1 MYKRNN
7 QGWLKHIDFILCD
20 VLALQLAFILAYAIR
35 QDGFPYASSIYR
47 SLGLML
53 VVVDI
58 LIAAVFNTMHN
69 VMKRGYYQESIQ
81 TLKQVALVFV
91 VIIIYLFST
100 QTGDTYSRL
109 IVYFTMILHYFIGY
123 FLRQAWKPIVRRM
136 GQNAKKSAMILVAD
150 EKQIPDIL
158 RCLSPNDSVEYSG
171 VILSNRDGTG
181 EIICGIPVIASLE
194 TAADFICREWV
205 DEVFVYPEHM
215 KDIEVHRSELYKSV
229 EGFIENDFSEFS
241 RTDYTR
247 KEYIEKNS
255 WGSEYA
261 RESYGGDSAATATA
275 VEERATVEE
284 QKEASVAALIEDC
297 RQMAI
302 PIHIRLPLSS
312 IGGKTFIEKVGGYTV
327 LTSAVNYASP
337 LQLAMK
343 RTLDILGGLVGSL
356 IALVVIA
363 VVGPMIKK
371 ESPGPI
377 LFRQTRIGKNG
388 HRFQMLKIRTMYV
401 DADERKAEL
410 MKDNRVS
417 DGMMFKLDWDP
428 RIIGNK
434 IVDGKQVTGI
444 GEKLRA
450 GSWDEWPQ
458 FFNILLSQMSLV
470 GTRPPTVDEW
480 EKYKYHHRARLATK
494 PGLTGMWQVSGR
506 SKITDF
512 EEVVKLDTEYINHWS
527 IGLDIQILLKT
538 VKAVFT
544 KDGAM

>member
-7 QGWLKHIDFILCD
+7 QGWIKHIDFILWD
-20 VLALQLAFILAYAIR
+20 AAALQLAFIIAYFIR
-35 QDGFPYASSIYR
+35 QGGSLPYASSIYR
-47 SLGLML
+47 TLGIML
-53 VVVDI
+53 VVVDV

-69 VMKRGYYQESIQ
+69 VMKRGYYIETAQ
-81 TLKQVALVFV
+81 TIKQVLLVFV
-91 VIIIYLFST
+91 VITLYMFST
-100 QTGDTYSRL
+100 QSGDTYSRITL
-109 IVYFTMILHYFIGY
+109 YLTTGFHFVFGY
-123 FLRQAWKPIVRRM
+123 GIRQAWKSVVRRM
-136 GQNAKKSAMILVAD
+136 GKDAKKASMLLVAD
-150 EKQIPDIL
+150 EKQVPEIL
-158 RCLSPNDSVEYSG
+158 GRVSPTDGAEYTG
-171 VILSNRDGTG
+171 IVLSNRDGTG
-181 EIICGIPVIASLE
+181 EEIGGIPVIASLE
-194 TAADFICREWV
+194 TASDYICREWV
-205 DEVFVYPEHM
+205 DEVFVYPAHLT
-215 KDIEVHRSELYKSV
+215 DIEVHRSELYKSV
-229 EGFIENDFSEFS
+229 EGFIEDSYSEFS
-241 RTDYTR
+241 RKDYT
-247 KEYIEKNS
+247 
-255 WGSEYA
+255 G
-261 RESYGGDSAATATA
+261 AAGEAAVATGTAVA
-275 VEERATVEE
+275 VEEREEVTV
-284 QKEASVAALIEDC
+284 ASLIEDC

-302 PIHIRLPLSS
+302 PVHIRLSLST
-312 IGGKTFIEKVGGYTV
+312 IGSKSFIEKVEGYTV

-343 RTLDILGGLVGSL
+343 RAMDIAGGLAGSL

-363 VVGPMIKK
+363 VVAPKIKK

-377 LFRQTRIGKNG
+377 LFKQTRIGLNG
-388 HRFQMLKIRTMYV
+388 KKFQIFKIRTMYM
-401 DADERKAEL
+401 DAEERKADL

-417 DGMMFKLDWDP
+417 DGMMFKLDFDP

-434 IVDGKQVTGI
+434 IVDGKRVTGI
-444 GEKLRA
+444 GEKLRS

-527 IGLDIQILLKT
+527 VGLDIRILLKT

-544 KDGAM
+544 KDGAL